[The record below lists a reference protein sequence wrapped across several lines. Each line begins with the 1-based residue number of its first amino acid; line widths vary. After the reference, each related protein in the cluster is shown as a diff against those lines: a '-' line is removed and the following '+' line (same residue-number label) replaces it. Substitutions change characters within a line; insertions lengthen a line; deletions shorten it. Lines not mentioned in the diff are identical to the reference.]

1 MSAYAT
7 ALRQSSSPTPL
18 APTGSFDRLF
28 AERSDASQ
36 SAVVDNLITA
46 IAERIA
52 DAVAAR
58 FAQAP
63 GDVVPEWLDSRGAA
77 DYLGLHPD
85 TVRKLAAERAIP
97 AEQDAPGCKLFFLR
111 HDLDEW
117 RRAGGRAAHLSSAIA
132 A

>member
-7 ALRQSSSPTPL
+7 ALRQSSSPIPL
-18 APTGSFDRLF
+18 APSARLVT
-28 AERSDASQ
+28 ETTDAGQ
-36 SAVVDNLITA
+36 RAVVDELITA
-46 IAERIA
+46 IADRIA
-52 DAVAAR
+52 DAVAVRIAR
-58 FAQAP
+58 AP

-97 AEQDAPGCKLFFLR
+97 AVQDGPGCKLFFLR
-111 HDLDEW
+111 QDLDEW